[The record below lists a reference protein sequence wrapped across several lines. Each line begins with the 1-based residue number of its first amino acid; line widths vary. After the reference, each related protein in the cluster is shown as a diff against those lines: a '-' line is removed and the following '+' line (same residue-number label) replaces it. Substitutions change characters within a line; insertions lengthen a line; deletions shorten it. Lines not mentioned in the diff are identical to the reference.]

1 MLDDIPKSE
10 LKDMVETL
18 NDELEY
24 LQQSVE
30 GNVDMELLTRMI
42 NMSRVYI
49 VGKIYLELRN
59 DS

>member
-24 LQQSVE
+24 LEQSVE

-49 VGKIYLELRN
+49 FVKIYLELRN

>member
-24 LQQSVE
+24 LEQSVF
-30 GNVDMELLTRMI
+30 NI
-42 NMSRVYI
+42 FNI
-49 VGKIYLELRN
+49 
-59 DS
+59 